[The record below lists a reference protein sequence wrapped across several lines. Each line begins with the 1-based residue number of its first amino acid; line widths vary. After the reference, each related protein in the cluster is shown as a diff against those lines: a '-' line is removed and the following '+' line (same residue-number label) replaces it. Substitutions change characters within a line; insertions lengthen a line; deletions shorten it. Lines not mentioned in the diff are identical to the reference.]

1 MTREDDCQKEQQSQ
15 TEERA
20 RDRHD
25 VSADLGEKKRS
36 AAEKTEKDMHT
47 KLDMAWLVRCP
58 AERGL

>member
-1 MTREDDCQKEQQSQ
+1 M
-15 TEERA
+15 
-20 RDRHD
+20 
-25 VSADLGEKKRS
+25 SADLGEKKRS